1 MRSRAVSEGASAE
14 VRSSSERE
22 ESIVS
27 PSCDHISLSLLLLL
41 IFFIQ
46 SLAWWWYVAE
56 NVLWFLL
63 GGRNE
68 RAWGE
73 KLPVSV

>member
-27 PSCDHISLSLLLLL
+27 PSFDHISLCFFSFNLSLG
-41 IFFIQ
+41 
-46 SLAWWWYVAE
+46 WYVAE
-56 NVLWFLL
+56 KRVMVLA
-63 GGRNE
+63 GAE
-68 RAWGE
+68 E
-73 KLPVSV
+73 I